1 MKKLLKLALSSM
13 MICTVLAGCSN
24 TQTPV
29 QSDYTY
35 ADTIAWDAQYD
46 VVVAGFGAA
55 GAVTAKTAAEEGAT
69 VLIVEKMSE
78 GESGG
83 NSKYAGQLFA
93 NGHGDVEKTL
103 NYYKQLAA
111 DTDVPESMLR
121 VIATGVANMADTLAN
136 DFGADRS
143 QFLSLIH
150 I

>member
-13 MICTVLAGCSN
+13 MVCTVLAGCSN
-24 TQTPV
+24 TQAPV
-29 QSDYTY
+29 QNDFTY

-83 NSKYAGQLFA
+83 NSK
-93 NGHGDVEKTL
+93 
-103 NYYKQLAA
+103 
-111 DTDVPESMLR
+111 
-121 VIATGVANMADTLAN
+121 
-136 DFGADRS
+136 
-143 QFLSLIH
+143 
-150 I
+150 